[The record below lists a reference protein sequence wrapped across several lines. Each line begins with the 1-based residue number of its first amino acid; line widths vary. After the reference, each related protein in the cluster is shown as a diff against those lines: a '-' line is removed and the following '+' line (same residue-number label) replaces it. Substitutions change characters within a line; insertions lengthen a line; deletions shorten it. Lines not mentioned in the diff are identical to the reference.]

1 MVTIT
6 ATFDEVTKQWKVPAS
21 RGSNNA
27 NKVVL
32 ENFLNR
38 DVPSGIEKVVLRLS
52 YAPRSHAV
60 RYNIASSSPRLL
72 TLRAANYRDCVVT
85 ISGSLATLVEQVS
98 SKGKVFIEALIYAK
112 DGKLYHNPP
121 RRVTPPV
128 PATPTPPAT
137 IQPLLPNFP

>member
-60 RYNIASSSPRLL
+60 RYDITASSPRLL
-72 TLRAANYRDCVVT
+72 TLRATNYKDCVVT
-85 ISGSLATLVEQVS
+85 IAGSLATLVEQVS
-98 SKGKVFIEALIYAK
+98 SKSRVFIEALIYSK
-112 DGKLYHNPP
+112 DGKLYRNPP
-121 RRVTPPV
+121 RRIPVAHPDVPP
-128 PATPTPPAT
+128 TPAT
-137 IQPLLPNFP
+137 IQPNLPGFP